1 MNITEQKEYP
11 EEVRAQSRFFMIRC
25 LIAIAHIDK
34 VMHPAEEVYLWALIN
49 HLNFDDE
56 QLDTI
61 RKAFREPEDISLLA
75 PKIVVPKKK
84 LQLMYF
90 ARILAFKDEALH
102 VDEIDILQRLERF
115 FKDDFDMKE
124 ISTKTEAFLK
134 KHKYMKSSNEFG
146 IERAGYVVP
155 WFQLFDEFMLD
166 LGLDFLKN

>member
-1 MNITEQKEYP
+1 MEQREEYSD
-11 EEVRAQSRFFMIRC
+11 EVKVQSRFFMIRC
-25 LIAIAHIDK
+25 LIAIAHIDN

-49 HLNFDDE
+49 HLNFEEE
-56 QLDTI
+56 QLEVI
-61 RKAFREPEDISLLA
+61 RKAFRDPEDISLLA

-102 VDEIDILQRLERF
+102 VNEIDILERLERF
-115 FKDDFDMKE
+115 FKSDFDMKE
-124 ISTKTEAFLK
+124 ISMKTEAFLK
-134 KHKYMKSSNEFG
+134 KHKYMKSSNAFG